1 MPPTSRPASPTSK
14 TAAANTASKRET
26 YRHGNV
32 AVEALCAAVKRV
44 EAGGST
50 KLSLRQVAG
59 DVGIA
64 HRSLYNHFQDRDALL
79 VAVGAFGF
87 GALADAVENA
97 KTPRDYVK
105 AYADFAIARRHL
117 YEVMMVQ
124 RNASMFADKSL
135 GKQVQRLIGL
145 SLAMFGDKDAS
156 SDDNRRAV
164 MRIWMLLH
172 GGVSLHLNGALEPRS
187 DDAFVAELLRIAN
200 L

>member
-1 MPPTSRPASPTSK
+1 MAPASKRASSASK
-14 TAAANTASKRET
+14 TATANTAAKRKT

-32 AVEALCAAVKRV
+32 AAEALAAAVKRV
-44 EAGGST
+44 EAGGSA

-59 DVGIA
+59 DLGIA

-79 VAVGAFGF
+79 VAVGAYGF
-87 GALADAVENA
+87 GALADAVASA
-97 KTPRDYVK
+97 KSAKDYVK
-105 AYADFAIARRHL
+105 AYADFAVTRRHL
-117 YEVMMVQ
+117 YEVMMAQ
-124 RNASMFADKSL
+124 RNASMFADKAL
-135 GKQVQRLIGL
+135 GTQVQRLIGL
-145 SLAMFGDKDAS
+145 SLAMFGDEHAS

-187 DDAFVAELLRIAN
+187 DEAFVAELLKIAG

>member
-1 MPPTSRPASPTSK
+1 MAPTSK
-14 TAAANTASKRET
+14 GAGSASRTAAATTATKRKT

-32 AVEALCAAVKRV
+32 AAEALAAAVKRV
-44 EAGGST
+44 ETGGSA
-50 KLSLRQVAG
+50 KVSLRQVAG
-59 DVGIA
+59 DIGIA
-64 HRSLYNHFQDRDALL
+64 HRSLYNHFEDREALL

-87 GALADAVENA
+87 GALADAVA
-97 KTPRDYVK
+97 STKSPKDYVK

-124 RNASMFADKSL
+124 RNESMFADKAL
-135 GKQVQRLIGL
+135 GMHVQRLIGL
-145 SLAMFGDKDAS
+145 SLATFGNEHAS

-172 GGVSLHLNGALEPRS
+172 GGISLHLNGALEPRS
-187 DDAFVAELLRIAN
+187 DEAFVAELLKIAG